1 MNLPAFVMALVFALL
16 SNAVAVSISISAEP
30 MLEFQSDE
38 QAALYLQLTKDHRC
52 LKCQNQNLADSG
64 AGIADDLR
72 REIYERVIAGESG
85 TEISAYLVK
94 SYGDFVLY
102 RPPFKSTT
110 YLLWIGPFVLLIGAL
125 WYAYNLSRK
134 SAKNKI
140 NTQSNSPNA
149 SSLDQAALERA
160 KKLLE
165 D

>member
-1 MNLPAFVMALVFALL
+1 
-16 SNAVAVSISISAEP
+16 
-30 MLEFQSDE
+30 
-38 QAALYLQLTKDHRC
+38 

-85 TEISAYLVK
+85 SEISAYLVK

-110 YLLWIGPFVLLIGAL
+110 YLLWIGPFVLLFGAL

-134 SAKNKI
+134 AAKRKSNAQSG
-140 NTQSNSPNA
+140 NTSA